1 MDVNLIMSL
10 SITVPVLRDFCD
22 MNCSYMLVRSLS
34 EKVENHKIKKMT
46 DSFFCLQMR
55 KQISKM

>member
-10 SITVPVLRDFCD
+10 SVTVPVLRDFCD

-34 EKVENHKIKKMT
+34 EKVENHKIKKNDRFFFLLTNEKT
-46 DSFFCLQMR
+46 D
-55 KQISKM
+55 